1 MMRGMFTKFSFAT
14 RLLAAFSFPI
24 CAFAAAPDDKPELQK
39 EPDWVDA
46 RWNQTDLG
54 NFHASVLPL
63 PGGRIAKGLSIR
75 VGTNGA
81 VAYDTAT
88 CSLRG
93 AWTGGFLKF
102 APGRYGLID
111 APMLGGAVQFS
122 SSAAPAWGKSIV
134 QWRGLHVNGPRV
146 VMEYAVDGV
155 LVHETPWVR
164 TQKTD
169 ETSLLHFSR
178 ELEIGPRD
186 REINLRV
193 LETSSPSLG
202 VKAMGGGVYYVL
214 HTNRQDITT
223 VGLARGGGTKD
234 LPELYTDKEHHLWAR
249 FAPSTK
255 TTTCELLIWS
265 GSSLLAPEVTE
276 FAVDAKPA
284 NELPRLAQP
293 GAPRWTPLTTR
304 GQRGFGNDAY
314 VIDTLTVPYDNP
326 WKALFFTAGVDF
338 LPNGDAAVCTIHGDV
353 WLVSGVDDNLQKL
366 TWRRF
371 ATGLFQPLGLR
382 VRAGQIYVLGR
393 DQITRLHDEN
403 GDGEADF
410 YENFCNQ
417 IQTSTGGHDYVT
429 SLDTDTNGN
438 FYYID
443 PRGVHRISPDGK
455 KHETIAAGWR
465 NPNGMGVSADGSI
478 ITAAPQQGEWTPASS
493 ICEAKPG
500 GWYGYAG
507 PRVTPER
514 PLGYDAPLCW
524 IPHRVDNSSGS
535 QLWVNSDRWGPL
547 QNHFV
552 HFSFGR
558 CAQFLVLREVVDG
571 VAQGAIT
578 PLPGKFLS
586 GAMRGAFN
594 PKDGQLYVV
603 GSKGWQTSAA
613 RDGCLQ
619 RVRYTGATPLVPVEF
634 NVHTNG
640 VRVRF
645 ATELDPA
652 AAEDAGSYAVAHWN
666 YRYAKQYGSKDFLP
680 SDPEKEGRE
689 TLEVR
694 SAKLLPDGKGV
705 FLEISGLR
713 PVMQFELRY
722 SLKSSAGK
730 NMKSELHGSIN
741 KLGAKW
747 E

>member
-1 MMRGMFTKFSFAT
+1 MMARMFTKFSFSA
-14 RLLAAFSFPI
+14 RLLLAFAL
-24 CAFAAAPDDKPELQK
+24 CYRAFAAAPVDKPELQR

-75 VGTNGA
+75 LGTNGA
-81 VAYDTAT
+81 VAYDTAK

-93 AWTGGFLKF
+93 GWTGGFLKF
-102 APGRYGLID
+102 AAGRYGLID
-111 APMLGGAVQFS
+111 SPAVGGDVQFTS
-122 SSAAPAWGKSIV
+122 PASLNSAA

-146 VMEYAVDGV
+146 VLEYQVGETTVKESPWFESGEKLGVFTRTIEADGAAPLTVNLADAKNRLVEAANLDGV
-155 LVHETPWVR
+155 EIF
-164 TQKTD
+164 
-169 ETSLLHFSR
+169 SL
-178 ELEIGPRD
+178 RD
-186 REINLRV
+186 TNGLLAVAVQGSGAELRV
-193 LETSSPSLG
+193 T
-202 VKAMGGGVYYVL
+202 GGVLTLQLAPATATRRAKVF
-214 HTNRQDITT
+214 
-223 VGLARGGGTKD
+223 LARIT
-234 LPELYTDKEHHLWAR
+234 
-249 FAPSTK
+249 
-255 TTTCELLIWS
+255 
-265 GSSLLAPEVTE
+265 
-276 FAVDAKPA
+276 AK
-284 NELPRLAQP
+284 ELPQFAALVKKSAASEDLAALARP
-293 GAPRWTPLTTR
+293 GTPRWTLLTTR
-304 GQRGFGNDAY
+304 GQRGFGTDAY

-326 WKALFFTAGVDF
+326 WKALLFTSGVDF

-382 VRAGQIYVLGR
+382 VRNGKIHVLGR
-393 DQITRLHDEN
+393 DQITVLHDEN
-403 GDGEADF
+403 KDGEADF
-410 YENFCNQ
+410 YENFNNQ
-417 IQTSTGGHDYVT
+417 IQTSTGGHDYAT
-429 SLDTDTNGN
+429 SLDTDAKGN

-443 PRGVHRISPDGK
+443 PRGVHRVSPDGQ

-478 ITAAPQQGEWTPASS
+478 VTAAPQQGEWTPASS

-558 CAQFLVLREVVDG
+558 CSQFLVLREVVDG

-586 GAMRGAFN
+586 GSMRGAFN

-619 RVRYTGATPLVPVEF
+619 RVRYTGTTPLVPVEF

-645 ATELDPA
+645 VTELDRA
-652 AAEDAGSYAVAHWN
+652 AAEDVGSYAAAHWN
-666 YRYAKQYGSKDFLP
+666 YRYAKQYGSKDYLP
-680 SDPEKEGRE
+680 SDPEKEGHE

-694 SAKLLPDGKGV
+694 AAKLLPDGKGV
-705 FLEISGLR
+705 FLEIPALR
-713 PVMQFELRY
+713 TVMQFELRY
-722 SLKSSAGK
+722 SLKSAEGK
-730 NMKSELHGSIN
+730 SMKSELHGSIN
-741 KLGAKW
+741 RLGAKW

>member
-1 MMRGMFTKFSFAT
+1 MMRGMFTKFFFAT
-14 RLLAAFSFPI
+14 RVITACLLPI
-24 CAFAAAPDDKPELQK
+24 GAFAAAPDDKPELQR

-54 NFHASVLPL
+54 NFHASVLPM
-63 PGGRIAKGLSIR
+63 PGGRIAKGLSVR
-75 VGTNGA
+75 VGADGAGA

-93 AWTGGFLKF
+93 GWTGGFLKF

-111 APMLGGAVQFS
+111 APLLGGPVQFTAP
-122 SSAAPAWGKSIV
+122 AAPAWGTASV
-134 QWRGLHVNGPRV
+134 QWRGLHVSGPRV
-146 VMEYAVDGV
+146 VLEYAVGESVVHESPWFESGEGLGVFTRTFEVVSAASPLTAILVDGRNRPQQVVEIDGLKILTLQGTNGV
-155 LVHETPWVR
+155 LAVAVR
-164 TQKTD
+164 GEGTD
-169 ETSLLHFSR
+169 LQLTRNAVTLGF
-178 ELEIGPRD
+178 P
-186 REINLRV
+186 
-193 LETSSPSLG
+193 PS
-202 VKAMGGGVYYVL
+202 KAARSAKVFL
-214 HTNRQDITT
+214 AT
-223 VGLARGGGTKD
+223 VGAQELPKFAALVKKSAGPENLTALAR
-234 LPELYTDKEHHLWAR
+234 
-249 FAPSTK
+249 
-255 TTTCELLIWS
+255 
-265 GSSLLAPEVTE
+265 
-276 FAVDAKPA
+276 
-284 NELPRLAQP
+284 P
-293 GAPRWTPLTTR
+293 GVPRWKPLPTR
-304 GQRGFGNDAY
+304 GQRGFGLDAY
-314 VIDTLTVPYDNP
+314 VVDTLTVPYDNP
-326 WKALFFTAGVDF
+326 WKALFFTSGVDF

-353 WLVSGVDDNLQKL
+353 WLVSGVDDTLQKL
-366 TWRRF
+366 TWRRL

-382 VRAGQIYVLGR
+382 VRNGKIHVLGR
-393 DQITRLHDEN
+393 DQITVLHDEN

-429 SLDTDTNGN
+429 SLDTDAQGN

-507 PRVTPER
+507 PRVTAER

-535 QLWVNSDRWGPL
+535 QLWVNSERWGPV

-571 VAQGAIT
+571 VAQGAVT

-640 VRVRF
+640 VRVTF
-645 ATELDPA
+645 ATALDRA
-652 AAEDAGSYAVAHWN
+652 AAEDAGSYAAAHWN

-680 SDPEKEGRE
+680 SDPEKEGHE

-694 SAKLLPDGKGV
+694 AAKLLPDGKGV
-705 FLEISGLR
+705 FLKIPGLR

-722 SLKSSAGK
+722 SLKSTAGK
-730 NMKSELHGSIN
+730 TMKSELHGSIN
-741 KLGAKW
+741 RLGARW

>member
-1 MMRGMFTKFSFAT
+1 MMRGMFTKLFSAT
-14 RLLAAFSFPI
+14 HVVVALSFP
-24 CAFAAAPDDKPELQK
+24 CCVFAAAPDDKPELQR

-63 PGGRIAKGLSIR
+63 PGGRVAKGLSVR
-75 VGTNGA
+75 VGAKGEAA

-93 AWTGGFLKF
+93 GWTGGFLKF

-111 APMLGGAVQFS
+111 APLLGGPVQFGVP
-122 SSAAPAWGKSIV
+122 AAPAWGTAAV
-134 QWRGLHVNGPRV
+134 QWRGLHVSGSRV
-146 VMEYAVDGV
+146 VLDYTVGDNP
-155 LVHETPWVR
+155 VHESPWFE
-164 TQKTD
+164 D
-169 ETSLLHFSR
+169 AE
-178 ELEIGPRD
+178 
-186 REINLRV
+186 
-193 LETSSPSLG
+193 SLG
-202 VKAMGGGVYYVL
+202 VFTRTFEIRSAPTPLTVTLVDGRNHQHDTVEVDGLKIVTL
-214 HTNRQDITT
+214 QSTNGLLAVAVQGEGTGLKLTGRAVTLGFPPASTT
-223 VGLARGGGTKD
+223 RRAKVFLARITSKD
-234 LPELYTDKEHHLWAR
+234 LPK
-249 FAPSTK
+249 FATLVKNSA
-255 TTTCELLIWS
+255 
-265 GSSLLAPEVTE
+265 APEDLT
-276 FAVDAKPA
+276 A
-284 NELPRLAQP
+284 LARP
-293 GAPRWTPLTTR
+293 GAPRWTPLTTK
-304 GQRGFGNDAY
+304 GQRGFGLDAY
-314 VIDTLTVPYDNP
+314 VVDTLTVPYDNP
-326 WKALFFTAGVDF
+326 WKALFFTSGVDF

-353 WLVSGVDDNLQKL
+353 WLVSGVDDTLQKL

-382 VRAGQIYVLGR
+382 VRDGKIYVLGR

-403 GDGEADF
+403 NDGEADF

-429 SLDTDTNGN
+429 SLDTDANGN

-443 PRGVHRISPDGK
+443 PRGVHRVSPDGK
-455 KHETIAAGWR
+455 KLETIAAGWR

-493 ICEAKPG
+493 ICEARPG

-571 VAQGAIT
+571 VPQGAIT

-594 PKDGQLYVV
+594 PRDGQLYVV

-634 NVHTNG
+634 HAHTNG
-640 VRVRF
+640 VRVQF
-645 ATELDPA
+645 VTALDRA
-652 AAEDAGSYAVAHWN
+652 AAEDAGSYAAAHWN
-666 YRYAKQYGSKDFLP
+666 YRYAKQYGSKDYLP
-680 SDPEKEGRE
+680 SEPEKEGHE

-694 SAKLLPDGKGV
+694 SAKLLPDGMGV
-705 FLEISGLR
+705 FLEIPKLQ

-722 SLKSSAGK
+722 SLKSAAGK
-730 NMKSELHGSIN
+730 TMKSELHGSIN
-741 KLGAKW
+741 RLAAKW

>member
-1 MMRGMFTKFSFAT
+1 MFTKFAFASRVLT
-14 RLLAAFSFPI
+14 ALILPPGAL
-24 CAFAAAPDDKPELQK
+24 AAAPDDQPEQQR

-75 VGTNGA
+75 VGTNSA

-93 AWTGGFLKF
+93 GWTGGFLKF

-111 APMLGGAVQFS
+111 APLLGGPVQFGVP
-122 SSAAPAWGKSIV
+122 ATPAWGSAAV
-134 QWRGLHVNGPRV
+134 QWRGLHVSGPRV
-146 VMEYAVDGV
+146 VLDYTVGESA
-155 LVHETPWVR
+155 VHESPWF
-164 TQKTD
+164 
-169 ETSLLHFSR
+169 EGA
-178 ELEIGPRD
+178 E
-186 REINLRV
+186 
-193 LETSSPSLG
+193 SLG
-202 VKAMGGGVYYVL
+202 VFTRTFEIMSAPTPLTVAIVDGQNHQQDIVEVDGLKIVALQSTNGLLAVAVRGEGTVLKLAGGVVTL
-214 HTNRQDITT
+214 GFPPASATRRAKVFLTRTAAKDLSKFAALVKNSAAADDLTA
-223 VGLARGGGTKD
+223 LAR
-234 LPELYTDKEHHLWAR
+234 
-249 FAPSTK
+249 
-255 TTTCELLIWS
+255 
-265 GSSLLAPEVTE
+265 
-276 FAVDAKPA
+276 PA
-284 NELPRLAQP
+284 T
-293 GAPRWTPLTTR
+293 PRWTPLTTR

-353 WLVSGVDDNLQKL
+353 WLVSGVDDTLQKL

-382 VRAGQIYVLGR
+382 VRNGKIHVLGR
-393 DQITRLHDEN
+393 DQISVLHDEN
-403 GDGEADF
+403 NDGEADF

-417 IQTSTGGHDYVT
+417 IQTSTGGHDYAT
-429 SLDTDTNGN
+429 SLDTDAKGN

-478 ITAAPQQGEWTPASS
+478 ITAAPQQGNWTPSSS

-500 GWYGYAG
+500 GWYGYDG

-524 IPHRVDNSSGS
+524 IPHRVDNSGGS
-535 QLWVNSDRWGPL
+535 QLWVNSDRWGPV

-619 RVRYTGATPLVPVEF
+619 RVRYTGATPLVPLEF
-634 NVHTNG
+634 HVHTNG

-645 ATELDPA
+645 ATELDRA
-652 AAEDAGSYAVAHWN
+652 AAEDVGSYAAAHWN
-666 YRYAKQYGSKDFLP
+666 YRYAAKYGSKDYWP
-680 SDPEKEGRE
+680 SDPEEEGHE

-694 SAKLLPDGKGV
+694 AAKLLPDGKGV
-705 FLEISGLR
+705 FLEIPGLR

-722 SLKSSAGK
+722 SLRSAEGK
-730 NMKSELHGSIN
+730 TMKSELHGSIN
-741 KLGAKW
+741 RLGPKW